1 MSIMLVDCCN
11 VFREETFIMAEMS
24 DYLEEQTLDYVLR
37 GTAFTSVPD
46 GSVYISL
53 HTADPV
59 DAGSGAEVAAGSYT
73 YARQLCE
80 FNLAGT
86 NAAGV
91 TENTAVETWT
101 NLPAATVT
109 HIGIWDAATSGNL
122 LFHTA
127 VDSSKTVANG
137 DTISIAIG
145 AITVTLA

>member
-1 MSIMLVDCCN
+1 
-11 VFREETFIMAEMS
+11 MAEMS

-37 GTAFTSVPD
+37 GAAFTTPPD
-46 GSVYISL
+46 GSVYVSL
-53 HTADPV
+53 HT
-59 DAGSGAEVAAGSYT
+59 GALGTDITGTEVVAGSYT
-73 YARQLCE
+73 YARQLCA
-80 FNLAGT
+80 FNAAGT

-101 NLPAATVT
+101 NLPANTIT

-127 VDSSKTVANG
+127 VDANKTVADG
-137 DTISIAIG
+137 DTISIAVG

>member
-1 MSIMLVDCCN
+1 
-11 VFREETFIMAEMS
+11 MAEMS

-46 GSVYISL
+46 GNVYVSL
-53 HTADPV
+53 HT
-59 DAGSGAEVAAGSYT
+59 GSLGSDITGTEVAAGGYT
-73 YARQLCE
+73 YARQLCA
-80 FNLAGT
+80 FNAAGT

-91 TENTAVETWT
+91 TENTAIETWT
-101 NLPAATVT
+101 NLPACTVT
-109 HIGIWDAATSGNL
+109 HIGIWNHLSAGDL

-137 DTISIAIG
+137 DTISIAVG

>member
-1 MSIMLVDCCN
+1 MCVLFWWSYRVTERLR
-11 VFREETFIMAEMS
+11 FMAEMS

-59 DAGSGAEVAAGSYT
+59 DAGTGTEVVQGSYT
-73 YARQLCE
+73 YARQLCA
-80 FNLAGT
+80 FNAAGT

-127 VDSSKTVANG
+127 VDASKTVANG